1 MLPYQQAFLDTAI
14 RCGALRFGEFT
25 LKSGRIS
32 PYFFNAGEFSSGRS
46 LADIGEFYARALLAA
61 GVEFDMLFGPA
72 YKGIP
77 LASVTAA
84 ALWKSESRDVPVC
97 FNRKEEKKHGEGGRL
112 MGAPL
117 QGRVMIVDDVITAG
131 TAIRESIALVEA
143 AGARVCGAVVALD
156 REERGHGA
164 RSTIQELDREFGFRT
179 IRIAGLSDLVAYLE
193 GGAGGDELLDA
204 AERIRAYR
212 DQWGVAP
219 ERG

>member
-84 ALWKSESRDVPVC
+84 VLWKSESRDVPVC